1 MIGMLSGVC
10 LMAGTGE
17 AILDCGGVG
26 YLVQCSSKTLGNLQE
41 GTPARLHIETIVREQ
56 SITLFGFS
64 TEESRAW
71 FVRLQSVQGVGPK
84 AALAILDILSPG
96 EIMSAA
102 ALEDKTAF
110 SRASGV
116 GPKLATRI
124 AIELSGK
131 PAPTGRGF
139 QAAFTPPVTASAG
152 ESTRNEGLSDMQL
165 RNDAVSALEN
175 LGIGQSDALRAV
187 AKAYGTFAD
196 DPNLDDL
203 IKTSLKELGT

>member
-17 AILDCGGVG
+17 AIIDCNGVG
-26 YLVQCSSKTLGNLQE
+26 YLVNCGSKTLSTLSE
-41 GTPARLHIETIVREQ
+41 GAPARLHIETHVREQ
-56 SITLFGFS
+56 SITLYGFA
-64 TEESRAW
+64 TEEARAW
-71 FVRLQSVQGVGPK
+71 YVRLQSVQGVGPK
-84 AALAILDILSPG
+84 AALAILDILTPG

-131 PAPTGRGF
+131 AAPAGRGF
-139 QAAFTPPVTASAG
+139 QAVFTKPASGIVSEAD
-152 ESTRNEGLSDMQL
+152 RNEGLSDMRL

-175 LGIGQSDALRAV
+175 LGIGQSEALRAV

-196 DPNLDDL
+196 DPSLDDL
-203 IKTSLKELGT
+203 IKVSLKELGS